1 MSNWIPYNPN
11 PIRNRVG
18 DCTVRAITKAT
29 GEDWDTIYTHLC
41 FYGFICKD
49 MSLANDVWGKYL
61 RKQGFKRYLVDD
73 KDQDYYTVNDFCQD
87 KPHGTYILAID
98 GHVVCVVDGKYYDTW
113 DSGGEIPIYY
123 WTKG

>member
-73 KDQDYYTVNDFCQD
+73 KDQDYYTVDDFCQD
-87 KPHGTYILAID
+87 NPQGTYILAID

-123 WTKG
+123 WTK

>member
-61 RKQGFKRYLVDD
+61 RKRGFKRYLVDD
-73 KDQDYYTVNDFCQD
+73 KDKDYYTVNDFCQD
-87 KPHGTYILAID
+87 HPTGTYILAID

>member
-73 KDQDYYTVNDFCQD
+73 KDQDYYTVDDFCQD
-87 KPHGTYILAID
+87 HPTGTYILAID

>member
-29 GEDWDTIYTHLC
+29 GEDWDTIYTRLC

-87 KPHGTYILAID
+87 NPTGTYILAID

-123 WTKG
+123 WTK

>member
-1 MSNWIPYNPN
+1 MSNWISYNPN

-49 MSLANDVWGKYL
+49 MSFANDVWGKYL
-61 RKQGFKRYLVDD
+61 RKRGFKRYLVYD
-73 KDQDYYTVNDFCQD
+73 KDQDYYTVNDFCKD
-87 KPHGTYILAID
+87 HPIGTYILAID

-123 WTKG
+123 WMKG

>member
-1 MSNWIPYNPN
+1 MSNWQSYNPN

-87 KPHGTYILAID
+87 HPTGTYILAID

-123 WTKG
+123 WTK

>member
-73 KDQDYYTVNDFCQD
+73 KDQDYYTVDDFCQD
-87 KPHGTYILAID
+87 HPTGTYILAID
-98 GHVVCVVDGKYYDTW
+98 SHVVCVVDGKYYDTW

-123 WTKG
+123 WTK

>member
-87 KPHGTYILAID
+87 NPTGTYILAID

-123 WTKG
+123 WTK